1 MFREIEI
8 KSYRGLRNIKLTDL
22 ERINVLIGENNS
34 GKTSVLEAIQLFGN
48 RNVIENA
55 ISIARKREAQVGILA
70 SGRLMPFDIFFISTY
85 INLLKFLII
94 NRK

>member
-48 RNVIENA
+48 RNFPA
-55 ISIARKREAQVGILA
+55 K
-70 SGRLMPFDIFFISTY
+70 M
-85 INLLKFLII
+85 LLKMQFPLHVKEKL
-94 NRK
+94 R